1 MMNNLYINEGDMVWL
16 ENVSLP
22 SATFAKFQPQ
32 SVDFLEITNPKALYP
47 PSSHYLAIINRSIL
61 IFLCMLAPVIKHFIK
76 ICVICMCHKVLK
88 SLLDLYNFF
97 PEKWT
102 VKKKC

>member
-47 PSSHYLAIINRSIL
+47 
-61 IFLCMLAPVIKHFIK
+61 FK
-76 ICVICMCHKVLK
+76 
-88 SLLDLYNFF
+88 LL
-97 PEKWT
+97 
-102 VKKKC
+102 

>member
-1 MMNNLYINEGDMVWL
+1 MVWL

-47 PSSHYLAIINRSIL
+47 STHYLAIVVFVHPCNLKLVRGFDYYRCVTVL
-61 IFLCMLAPVIKHFIK
+61 LGY
-76 ICVICMCHKVLK
+76 VICKSVLK
-88 SLLDLYNFF
+88 QFCVNVSYLEN
-97 PEKWT
+97 T
-102 VKKKC
+102 